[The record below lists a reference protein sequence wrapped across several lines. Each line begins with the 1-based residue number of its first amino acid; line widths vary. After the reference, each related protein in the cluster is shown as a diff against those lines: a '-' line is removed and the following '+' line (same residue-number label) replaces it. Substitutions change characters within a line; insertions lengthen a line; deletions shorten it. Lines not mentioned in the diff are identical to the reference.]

1 MDKFFVTFGNE
12 FIKTLCTATP
22 DIVFVKDLNG
32 AYLFANSAFERLYGY
47 TLEQLRGQT
56 DFLFLPEDEAKQFS
70 ECDRQALATTSPM
83 VFAGWQINHITGKKE
98 CYETIKTPIFNKSG
112 QVIGL
117 LGIGRNVTQ
126 RKLSEDALQE
136 FNLNLETQILRRTK
150 ELEASNLQLQHSLER
165 LQLTQ
170 HELIQGER
178 LASLGRLVA
187 GLAHEL
193 NSPIGSAYTVG
204 STLGENAK
212 AMGYAIDANQVK
224 KSTLTRFVRS
234 VADGASLITKTLSH
248 ATELITTFKQVG
260 VDQASMRRRE
270 FDLSETVRD
279 ILKALTVTFKGS
291 GVKLSSSI
299 SPGIRLDSYPGMITQ
314 VLINL
319 AENAKNH
326 AFPDKGKGSVM
337 IRAKDLNATVEI
349 TVQDSGCGIPVE
361 IHDKIFTPFFTTKEG
376 AGGSGLGLS
385 IVHSLVSQGLG
396 GNVSLESSSGAGSK
410 FVISIPKIAK

>member
-1 MDKFFVTFGNE
+1 
-12 FIKTLCTATP
+12 
-22 DIVFVKDLNG
+22 
-32 AYLFANSAFERLYGY
+32 
-47 TLEQLRGQT
+47 
-56 DFLFLPEDEAKQFS
+56 
-70 ECDRQALATTSPM
+70 
-83 VFAGWQINHITGKKE
+83 
-98 CYETIKTPIFNKSG
+98 
-112 QVIGL
+112 
-117 LGIGRNVTQ
+117 
-126 RKLSEDALQE
+126 
-136 FNLNLETQILRRTK
+136 
-150 ELEASNLQLQHSLER
+150 
-165 LQLTQ
+165 
-170 HELIQGER
+170 
-178 LASLGRLVA
+178 
-187 GLAHEL
+187 
-193 NSPIGSAYTVG
+193 
-204 STLGENAK
+204 
-212 AMGYAIDANQVK
+212 
-224 KSTLTRFVRS
+224 
-234 VADGASLITKTLSH
+234 
-248 ATELITTFKQVG
+248 
-260 VDQASMRRRE
+260 MRRRE